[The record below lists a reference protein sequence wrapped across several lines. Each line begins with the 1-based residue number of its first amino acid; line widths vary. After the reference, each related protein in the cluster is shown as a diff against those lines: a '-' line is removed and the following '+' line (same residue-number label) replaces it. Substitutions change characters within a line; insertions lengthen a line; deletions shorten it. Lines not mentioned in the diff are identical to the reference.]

1 MICNVIYNSYKTAI
15 MMIYPNL
22 GLKVENFGPY
32 TPLSTPQA
40 RQILETVAKRKGV
53 LGTQHNNAF
62 IS

>member
-1 MICNVIYNSYKTAI
+1 
-15 MMIYPNL
+15 MIYPNL